1 MSYTAY
7 TDGGSSPNPG
17 AGGWG
22 VYWVVGDDIQ
32 NGEEL
37 WRVST
42 RRALR
47 SAPSYA
53 DGRIFVTTLDNM
65 TLAFSAST
73 GLSLWSHNGM
83 IANAAPVSYTHLTLP
98 TKRIV

>member
-32 NGEEL
+32 NGEEFYG
-37 WRVST
+37 SEQH
-42 RRALR
+42 
-47 SAPSYA
+47 
-53 DGRIFVTTLDNM
+53 TTNNKM
-65 TLAFSAST
+65 E
-73 GLSLWSHNGM
+73 
-83 IANAAPVSYTHLTLP
+83 LTAV
-98 TKRIV
+98 I